1 MSHVW
6 QAILIIF
13 IFRMAQGMIIA
24 SIVEDI
30 MKRVVEEVVASCST
44 DVASD
49 VLPTDSHNKF
59 ERELKRLCTEE
70 FADLVMKGVDELN
83 FVENEDITM
92 ADEERLNLP
101 SRQCYFLINAK
112 SLFSQFSPKNDKQIL

>member
-1 MSHVW
+1 MLLNAEMSYDW
-6 QAILIIF
+6 QVILIIF
-13 IFRMAQGMIIA
+13 IFMMAQGMIIA

-30 MKRVVEEVVASCST
+30 MEGVVEEVVASCST

-70 FADLVMKGVDELN
+70 FADMVMKGVDELN

-92 ADEERLNLP
+92 ADEERLIKWVNGK
-101 SRQCYFLINAK
+101 LIM
-112 SLFSQFSPKNDKQIL
+112 